1 MDHLLN
7 IVKEFK
13 NLEKQFNLKHLYRK
27 ELDKPCFAHDVAYP
41 DSKDLTK
48 RTILDMILKDRAYE
62 IARNWKYV
70 AYQRALASMVDR
82 FSDKK
87 TGLGVSV
94 NEQPA
99 EELHKPVIK
108 KIKRRKVCARFKDN
122 VWAAV
127 LAEMGSLSSK
137 NKNVKYLLCAI
148 NFFTKYALVKY
159 LKDKKGKTVLDAFIK
174 TVNEFNRK
182 SNKLWFGQG
191 REFHNKLM
199 QEWLD
204 NNNTLIYTTLN
215 EGKPVMTE
223 KFIKT
228 LKAKIY
234 KKMTSNE
241 SKSYLSYL
249 NKLVD

>member
-13 NLEKQFNLKHLYRK
+13 NLEKQFNLKHLYRN
-27 ELDKPCFAHDVAYP
+27 ELDKPCFAHDVAYS

-70 AYQRALASMVDR
+70 GYQRALASMVDR

-87 TGLGVSV
+87 TGSGVSV

-108 KIKRRKVCARFKDN
+108 KFKRRKVCARFKDN
-122 VWAAV
+122 IWAAV

-137 NKNVKYLLCAI
+137 NKNVKYLLCVI
-148 NFFTKYALVKY
+148 NFFTKYALAKY
-159 LKDKKGKTVLDAFIK
+159 LKNTKVKQF
-174 TVNEFNRK
+174 
-182 SNKLWFGQG
+182 
-191 REFHNKLM
+191 LM
-199 QEWLD
+199 L
-204 NNNTLIYTTLN
+204 L
-215 EGKPVMTE
+215 
-223 KFIKT
+223 
-228 LKAKIY
+228 
-234 KKMTSNE
+234 
-241 SKSYLSYL
+241 SKQ
-249 NKLVD
+249 